1 MRVRQGSMTPSI
13 PTGKLQRWEWTIL
26 QVVKTVQVVLG
37 ADLLA
42 QVDEAASRSGTNR
55 SALIRDAL
63 REHLRHLH
71 IVRLEE
77 QGRLGHERTPDVEVD
92 LTGWDAATSWGE

>member
-1 MRVRQGSMTPSI
+1 M
-13 PTGKLQRWEWTIL
+13 PTGKLQRCVWTIL

-63 REHLRHLH
+63 REHLRRRH

-77 QGRLGHERTPDVEVD
+77 QDRLGYERAPDVED
-92 LTGWDAATSWGE
+92 LTGLDAATSWGE